1 MGTAHARDW
10 DRYAGQAANPQIE
23 ISIVMPCLNEA
34 KTVGDSV
41 KSALDTLSKNSIPG
55 EVIVADNGSTD
66 GSQTIA
72 LDLGARVV
80 PVPTRGY
87 SNALRGGIAAA
98 RGKYV
103 LIGDPDGSY
112 DFSHIP
118 RFLEKLREGYDLVV
132 GNRFK
137 GGIAPGAMKPLHQ
150 YVGVPVMSAIARILF
165 RSPCGDHH
173 CGMRAFRKSS
183 FERLDLHA
191 DGWEFNSEM
200 IARASILGM
209 KITEVPTTLAPDG
222 RGRSPHL
229 RTFSAGWQHLRMML
243 LYSPRFIFLYP
254 AILMMIFGLAWM
266 AMLLPGPL
274 FILGIRFNTIS
285 MLYAAAAIIAGFQG
299 IIFGILAKIYGIGQG
314 IFPDNPRLS
323 RFARSSPLE
332 PGLAVAAF
340 LILTGLVGAILPL
353 VSWTEQGFT
362 LSDPFEALRILIP
375 AITCLVLGFQ
385 VLLCSFFLSI
395 VRLRFKIPEYDRAE
409 PHESLPTL
417 LSDKPRS

>member
-1 MGTAHARDW
+1 MGTARAQDW
-10 DRYAGQAANPQIE
+10 DRYAGQAANSQIE

-41 KSALDTLSKNSIPG
+41 KSALDTLSENNIPG

-66 GSQTIA
+66 GSQAIA
-72 LDLGARVV
+72 LGLGARVV
-80 PVPTRGY
+80 PVATRGY
-87 SNALRGGIAAA
+87 SNALRGGIASA
-98 RGKYV
+98 RGRYV

-118 RFLEKLREGYDLVV
+118 RFLERLREGYDLVV

-173 CGMRAFRKSS
+173 CGLRAFRKTS

-222 RGRSPHL
+222 RGRPPHL

-243 LYSPRFIFLYP
+243 LYSPRFVFLYP
-254 AILMMIFGLAWM
+254 GILMMIFGLAWM
-266 AMLLPGPL
+266 ALLLPGPR
-274 FILGIRFNTIS
+274 FILGVRFNTIS
-285 MLYAAAAIIAGFQG
+285 MLYAAAAIIIGFQG
-299 IIFGILAKIYGIGQG
+299 IVFGILARIYGIGQG
-314 IFPDNPRLS
+314 LFPDNPRLS
-323 RFARSSPLE
+323 RLTRSSPLE
-332 PGLAVAAF
+332 PGLAVAAL
-340 LILTGLVGAILPL
+340 LILAGLVGAVFPL
-353 VSWTEQGFT
+353 VSWTGQGFT
-362 LSDPFEALRILIP
+362 LSDPFEALRVLIP
-375 AITCLVLGFQ
+375 SIACLVLGFQ

-395 VRLRFKIPEYDRAE
+395 VRLRFRIPEHGRAE
-409 PHESLPTL
+409 PRESIPAGLP
-417 LSDKPRS
+417 DDPRP